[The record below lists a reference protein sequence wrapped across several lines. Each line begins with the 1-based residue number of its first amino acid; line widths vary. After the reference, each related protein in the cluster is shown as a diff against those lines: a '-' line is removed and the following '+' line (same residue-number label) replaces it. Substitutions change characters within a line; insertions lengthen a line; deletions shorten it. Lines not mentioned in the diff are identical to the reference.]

1 MFPPGP
7 PIPDTHNGRRSGRS
21 LPGPRGELD
30 TSPDAQRRLIL
41 VNEAFRVLA
50 DPAERQKYDRRTAT
64 CVRRPPP
71 PPRGDSGGNKH
82 IGDGCVTMCGMM
94 RPLAGGWRSP

>member
-1 MFPPGP
+1 VTTTLVHCLPPSTTAQRP
-7 PIPDTHNGRRSGRS
+7 
-21 LPGPRGELD
+21 PGPRGELD

-71 PPRGDSGGNKH
+71 PPPGG
-82 IGDGCVTMCGMM
+82 IREETSTLATAASPCVE
-94 RPLAGGWRSP
+94 